1 MHSLTDLYNEA
12 SDDLG
17 TIQTIDYHKES
28 FIKLGVMLNKYPNK
42 IELINTTKGGDY
54 FKEFTD
60 EELIVLTKN
69 GWRRGVILLSM
80 MNYKRKLLMIENR
93 IQDEM
98 NTRKNDKYIKS
109 LKISREKTLKKY
121 SAKQK
126 LLNKLD
132 KNG

>member
-1 MHSLTDLYNEA
+1 
-12 SDDLG
+12 
-17 TIQTIDYHKES
+17 
-28 FIKLGVMLNKYPNK
+28 
-42 IELINTTKGGDY
+42 
-54 FKEFTD
+54 
-60 EELIVLTKN
+60 
-69 GWRRGVILLSM
+69 
-80 MNYKRKLLMIENR
+80 MIENR